1 MDGKERECRV
11 CGDRASGKHYGVPS
25 CDGCRGFFKRSIRR
39 NLDYVCKENG
49 RCVVDVPRR
58 NQCQACRFRKC
69 LQVKMKKDAV
79 QHERSPRSST
89 SAVSSGSGQIGYQ
102 LPLYPQYLPPPT
114 TYFPPPPIPI
124 GLGSYLRSYIRQ
136 EKEDEVSSSQEP
148 TTSQDTGFKSMF
160 CCPDLLPLNLLSG
173 EDVCSSASKLLQLT
187 VRCARAIPSFQQ
199 LGSEVQ
205 TLLLEDSWKDLFVL
219 TVAQWSLPIELG
231 RSLEESDEDLRER
244 LCLKRVTERTSSLRP
259 DHTEFA
265 CLKALALFTPNLVE
279 TTEVSMLQEQTL
291 RLLREYSGV
300 ARGEALITA
309 LMSIA
314 RLAKPTVLRVFF
326 KDVSSQR
333 LAALLQS

>member
-79 QHERSPRSST
+79 QHERSPRNNST
-89 SAVSSGSGQIGYQ
+89 IVPPGSGQIGYQ

-114 TYFPPPPIPI
+114 SYFPPPPLPI
-124 GLGSYLRSYIRQ
+124 GIGSYLRSYIRQ

-148 TTSQDTGFKSMF
+148 TTSQDTGFKSIPSDM
-160 CCPDLLPLNLLSG
+160 LPLSLLSC

-199 LGSEVQ
+199 LGHEVQ
-205 TLLLEDSWKDLFVL
+205 RLLLEDSWKDLFVL
-219 TVAQWSLPIELG
+219 TVAQWSLPIEHAH
-231 RSLEESDEDLRER
+231 SPEENDEDLRER

-265 CLKALALFTPNLVE
+265 CLKALALFTPNVVE
-279 TTEVSMLQEQTL
+279 TTEVGMLQEQTL

-300 ARGEALITA
+300 ARGEALITV

-314 RLAKPTVLRVFF
+314 RLAKSTVLRVFF
-326 KDVSSQR
+326 KEMPSQR
-333 LAALLQS
+333 LAALLHS